1 MGSCLDNGI
10 EAMIPV
16 YFRYQILQTDY
27 NLLVFM
33 VMIGGRGG
41 YLCRGR
47 VLI

>member
-16 YFRYQILQTDY
+16 YFRSRILKTNY

-41 YLCRGR
+41 GIC
-47 VLI
+47 VEVEC

>member
-16 YFRYQILQTDY
+16 YFRSQILQTDY

-33 VMIGGRGG
+33 VIIGGEGG
-41 YLCRGR
+41 IC
-47 VLI
+47 VEDDC